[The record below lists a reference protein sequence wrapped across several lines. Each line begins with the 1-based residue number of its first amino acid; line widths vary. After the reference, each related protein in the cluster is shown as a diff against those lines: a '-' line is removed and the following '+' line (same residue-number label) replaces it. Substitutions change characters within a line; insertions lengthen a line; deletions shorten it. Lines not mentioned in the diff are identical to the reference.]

1 MRNRTAQAF
10 RLEPRQAFAKT
21 PGNVIGRRIWILRD
35 GAREPA
41 EALDIDEQGGLV
53 VRTGAGVETLRS
65 GEVSIRLEEAK

>member
-1 MRNRTAQAF
+1 MEVLYGSLADGSFMAENCARS
-10 RLEPRQAFAKT
+10 
-21 PGNVIGRRIWILRD
+21 NVIGRRIWILRG

-65 GEVSIRLEEAK
+65 GEVGIRLEEER